1 MIRWK
6 RTNLDSGPIHESRDG
21 NFSYKIVCV
30 ARGVY
35 EVFQECTPTGR
46 DVQGKSFPNH
56 FEWYYLTNF
65 KSPKEARKFV
75 EQYDSGKMG
84 LTSLEREPIFK

>member
-21 NFSYKIVCV
+21 NFNYKIERV

-35 EVFQECTPTGR
+35 EVSQECTTDAV
-46 DVQGKSFPNH
+46 DVNGKPFPNH

-65 KSPKEARKFV
+65 KSPGEARKFV
-75 EQYDSGKMG
+75 ELYDAGKAG
-84 LTSLEREPIFK
+84 LTAWEREPFFK